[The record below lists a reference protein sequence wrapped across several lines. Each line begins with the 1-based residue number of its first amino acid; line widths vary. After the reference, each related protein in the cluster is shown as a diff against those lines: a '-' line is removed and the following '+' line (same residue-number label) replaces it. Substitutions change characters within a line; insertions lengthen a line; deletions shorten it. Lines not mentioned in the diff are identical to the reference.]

1 MKVSVVVPAFNQSG
15 YLKEA
20 LVSALGQT
28 HADLEVIVVD
38 DGSTDDT
45 RAVCE
50 SFADARLQYLY
61 QPNDG
66 TMGCGARNRGMLLAR
81 GEWIALLD
89 QDDRW
94 APDKIE
100 KQLRRAAAAPEA
112 GAVFCRVRT
121 IDAAGAPSG
130 EQGGPLPE
138 GEVFHA
144 LLGKNRFHAVT
155 GMFRRSLLPTIGLP
169 HAQVGLADHALWLAV
184 ARRAPVVCV
193 DEPLADYRVHA
204 QGYQEAQ
211 RRNAMMRF
219 ADDGWQL
226 NAFQAGL
233 LHRGCAACRAGQRR
247 ARRGNAKS
255 YLRALRMQW
264 SAGRF
269 AGSAVPLGRVFR
281 AAPLWLLMPWNLL
294 QHGTTLAAAALRG
307 LLSPVR

>member
-1 MKVSVVVPAFNQSG
+1 MKVSVVVPAYNQSN
-15 YLKEA
+15 YLREA
-20 LVSALGQT
+20 LESALAQT

-45 RAVCE
+45 RAVCA
-50 SFADARLQYLY
+50 SFDDARLRYVRQD
-61 QPNDG
+61 NDG
-66 TMGCGARNRGMLLAR
+66 TMGCGARNHAMLLAQ

-94 APDKIE
+94 APDKVE
-100 KQLRRAAAAPEA
+100 RQLQRAAEVPAA
-112 GAVFCRVRT
+112 GAVFCRVRH
-121 IDAAGAPSG
+121 IDAAGAVTG
-130 EQGGPLPE
+130 EQAGPLPE
-138 GEVFHA
+138 GDVFHA
-144 LLGKNRFHAVT
+144 LLGKNRFHAVS
-155 GMFRRSLLPTIGLP
+155 GMFRRALLPVIGLP
-169 HAQVGLADHALWLAV
+169 HGAVGLADHALWLAV
-184 ARRAPVVCV
+184 ARRTPVVCV
-193 DEPLADYRVHA
+193 DAPLADYRVHA

-211 RRNAMMRF
+211 RRGAMMRF

-264 SAGRF
+264 SAGRL
-269 AGSAVPLGRVFR
+269 ASSMVPLGRAFS

-294 QHGTTLAAAALRG
+294 QHGAILAAAALRG
-307 LLSPVR
+307 LVNPAR